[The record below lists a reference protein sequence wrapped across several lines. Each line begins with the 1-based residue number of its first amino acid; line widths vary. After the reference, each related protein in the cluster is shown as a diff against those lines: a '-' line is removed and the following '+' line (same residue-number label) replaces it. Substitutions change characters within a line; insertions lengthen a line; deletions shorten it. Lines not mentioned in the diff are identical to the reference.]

1 MDGPEAQSSAQ
12 GERKEVKTSR
22 KAALKRTAGTK
33 PKRKK
38 TPRLDYTVQQGE
50 DMLLVISNPMPDYE
64 GSAWAPKKKGGKK
77 KAAATAKGKNKTENN
92 MKKKVKPKVGNKAL
106 IKEEEKHLSVEV
118 PLGSVGHRWGQSLPE
133 EVLINIFHMVVAQDG
148 AVPFLCRVGRVCRL
162 WNAAASTPLLWR
174 SVTVGHCWIAPG
186 KNQLPKTEQK
196 VKDTVEWL
204 AQSRFSQ
211 LRHFSLCHWKQ
222 NVDFVLE
229 VVSRF
234 CPHLHSLKLSYCS
247 GLTASAFLSLG
258 LNSRSLQ
265 NLNLQNSEFQVD
277 GLLEFLECHGGQI
290 RQILFTHGL
299 KNDKLMAAITR
310 GFCPDLELL
319 EVNTKLN
326 SKDCEL
332 SICVQAL
339 QMVCPKLKTFRML
352 NVRPHHKTMRNA
364 ADPPPGF
371 PLLEELCIAT
381 ASHSYM
387 TDRDLMDILHGSRR
401 LRVLDVR
408 GCARITPSGLA
419 ALPCPE
425 LECLFWGQYF
435 SSHSSSLPKRGFNL
449 VTEKWCQTLR
459 ELDIANQMFTEDD
472 LEVAMSFLAQ
482 APDVETLRSLN
493 LSGTK
498 ITPSALRSV
507 VGQLTALQ
515 YLNLSSC
522 RYLPRGVKRL
532 YRGQGDIRQ
541 LLDKLD

>member
-229 VVSRF
+229 VTSENSSKFVGGNSVSQ
-234 CPHLHSLKLSYCS
+234 LHRL
-247 GLTASAFLSLG
+247 
-258 LNSRSLQ
+258 RQ
-265 NLNLQNSEFQVD
+265 
-277 GLLEFLECHGGQI
+277 HGFKTY
-290 RQILFTHGL
+290 FTL
-299 KNDKLMAAITR
+299 KNVNVSNTFCCHISDSI

>member
-1 MDGPEAQSSAQ
+1 MRRHPQ
-12 GERKEVKTSR
+12 GCEVCHSTLKPHPVPAG
-22 KAALKRTAGTK
+22 AAVS
-33 PKRKK
+33 PS
-38 TPRLDYTVQQGE
+38 
-50 DMLLVISNPMPDYE
+50 LL
-64 GSAWAPKKKGGKK
+64 GSDLPKK
-77 KAAATAKGKNKTENN
+77 
-92 MKKKVKPKVGNKAL
+92 
-106 IKEEEKHLSVEV
+106 
-118 PLGSVGHRWGQSLPE
+118 
-133 EVLINIFHMVVAQDG
+133 
-148 AVPFLCRVGRVCRL
+148 C
-162 WNAAASTPLLWR
+162 
-174 SVTVGHCWIAPG
+174 
-186 KNQLPKTEQK
+186 
-196 VKDTVEWL
+196 
-204 AQSRFSQ
+204 
-211 LRHFSLCHWKQ
+211 
-222 NVDFVLE
+222 
-229 VVSRF
+229 
-234 CPHLHSLKLSYCS
+234 
-247 GLTASAFLSLG
+247 
-258 LNSRSLQ
+258 
-265 NLNLQNSEFQVD
+265 
-277 GLLEFLECHGGQI
+277 
-290 RQILFTHGL
+290 
-299 KNDKLMAAITR
+299 
-310 GFCPDLELL
+310 
-319 EVNTKLN
+319 
-326 SKDCEL
+326 
-332 SICVQAL
+332 
-339 QMVCPKLKTFRML
+339 TFRML